1 MSTYAPCE
9 SQAKPLPAPASYGL
23 VLIGNIQQQHQR
35 CDDNNNKTMSCFSQG
50 TGASDGHP
58 SPPQTLLASRI
69 SPWGVREQP
78 WGLVEVEQILEV
90 DHRFPLG
97 SSRLFSSPSSLSYE
111 RRTLWE
117 ELRRRSHCP
126 RWCDDPP
133 VQPWTW
139 LQEENITRTTITKIP
154 HAHTPVLPTFFYQN
168 PKYLEKS

>member
-1 MSTYAPCE
+1 MIIQMIQKCTEINKYEQTIGTFSLLHAWLILHLPATCMYHVGDHICPHAPCE

-35 CDDNNNKTMSCFSQG
+35 CDDNNNKTMSYFSQG

-58 SPPQTLLASRI
+58 SPSRTLLASRI

-78 WGLVEVEQILEV
+78 WGLVEVEQIPEV

-117 ELRRRSHCP
+117 ELRR
-126 RWCDDPP
+126 
-133 VQPWTW
+133 
-139 LQEENITRTTITKIP
+139 
-154 HAHTPVLPTFFYQN
+154 
-168 PKYLEKS
+168 